1 MLTCYLL
8 FYNKYSTV
16 GQGSG
21 EINHPSSI
29 SFSRDFKQLLFV
41 HHPVSILTNYFRR
54 DRKPKRFKDFD
65 ASGSFPL
72 W

>member
-16 GQGSG
+16 GQGCG
-21 EINHPSSI
+21 EINHPSSN
-29 SFSRDFKQLLFV
+29 SFSRDYKQLLFV
-41 HHPVSILTNYFRR
+41 HHPVSFLTTYFRR
-54 DRKPKRFKDFD
+54 DRKPKRFKDLD